1 MYMIP
6 GRCPVCYA
14 QWGDGECCSACGCA
28 AEIYYERDLPSK
40 EQIDVARVQ
49 ATIDAARKRLAQYTD
64 GVAHYAL
71 GLSYVHFN
79 LLQEGISEL
88 SRAADLL
95 PEKTEIRYEIAVI
108 LVKHELNSDEALGQL
123 NTVLSRQPD
132 FKQAH
137 YLRGIILQQ
146 QDKFD
151 DAIKDWQSAYRIDNN
166 YVPAAKQLRDFV
178 AAERPSL
185 SVKNLS
191 EAELDQ
197 VTATYFRLL
206 STPVPPPPPPLGET
220 SMYLLRLISE
230 TTAQRMEKMHA
241 EKVREYESAL
251 NEHKS
256 GLQRI
261 KGDLI
266 GLSSLCLANYTV
278 RHQQPIQQ
286 QSIQQQ
292 PTQQGVLTIEERSA
306 ILERAIRD
314 YQKRGWRLI
323 ARTEITAQLYKPKEF
338 SCCLAIILVFLIIGI
353 ILYLIYY
360 LTKKDSTVYIEV
372 NEHGKVKTVF
382 S

>member
-14 QWGDGECCSACGCA
+14 QWGDGEYCSACGCA

-40 EQIDVARVQ
+40 ERIDVARVQ
-49 ATIDAARKRLAQYTD
+49 ATINAARKRLAQYTD

-71 GLSYVHFN
+71 GLSYVHLN
-79 LLQEGISEL
+79 LIQEGIGEL

-108 LVKHELNSDEALGQL
+108 LVKYELNSDEALDQL
-123 NTVLSRQPD
+123 NTVLSRRPD

-146 QDKFD
+146 QGKFD
-151 DAIKDWQSAYRIDNN
+151 DAIRDWQSAYRIDNN
-166 YVPAAKQLRDFV
+166 YMPAAKRLRDFV
-178 AAERPSL
+178 AVERQSL
-185 SVKNLS
+185 TINNLS
-191 EAELDQ
+191 EADLDQ
-197 VTATYFRLL
+197 ATAEYFRLL

-241 EKVREYESAL
+241 EKVLEHETAL
-251 NEHKS
+251 NKHKS
-256 GLQRI
+256 GLERI

-266 GLSSLCLANYTV
+266 GLSNLCLANYKV

-286 QSIQQQ
+286 R
-292 PTQQGVLTIEERSA
+292 VLTIEERSA
-306 ILERAIRD
+306 ILEQTIRV
-314 YQKRGWRLI
+314 YQKSGWRLI
-323 ARTEITAQLYKPKEF
+323 ARTETTAQLYKPKQF
-338 SCCLAIILVFLIIGI
+338 SCCLAVILVFLIIGI

-360 LTKKDSTVYIEV
+360 LTKKDSAVYIEV
-372 NEHGKVKTVF
+372 NEYGKVKTVF